1 MIYAVEIYG
10 ISTNQMEQT
19 TQLGI
24 LLQKTHSR
32 EEALV
37 EAIKFCAKCLDNYN
51 DKAYGEMPEWLHQY
65 FTMESIGGYKTR
77 SIQHMYF
84 KVLS

>member
-19 TQLGI
+19 TQLGV
-24 LLQKTHSR
+24 LLQKAYKR
-32 EEALV
+32 EEALID
-37 EAIKFCAKCLDNYN
+37 AIKFCAKCVDNYN
-51 DKAYGEMPEWLHQY
+51 DEKYVDIPEWLHQY
-65 FTMESIGGYKTR
+65 FTRESIDGYKTR
-77 SIQHMYF
+77 SIQNMYF

>member
-19 TQLGI
+19 RQLGI
-24 LLQKTHSR
+24 LLQKAYNR
-32 EEALV
+32 EEALIG
-37 EAIKFCAKCLDNYN
+37 AIKLCSKYLVDYN
-51 DKAYGEMPEWLHQY
+51 NKEYTRIPEWLHQY
-65 FTMESIGGYKTR
+65 FTMEMISGYSTR